1 MKIKILLIVLLLSL
15 TACSFENDN
24 KKETQLETFEIDN
37 ESSSKLDEDLES
49 GNMESLEETFE
60 EVIEWPEDEPVYL
73 QTING
78 LIRIQAY
85 NKNVGD
91 NFPKKNLLQF
101 DYKFDKDEVDL
112 ELIVPEDNSN
122 EEETIKFVY
131 NQVDDEIIDKEKL
144 EDFKY
149 DIDYQIL
156 KDLIKDL
163 ISKI

>member
-1 MKIKILLIVLLLSL
+1 MKIKVLFVLLLFSL

-49 GNMESLEETFE
+49 ENMESLEETFE

-85 NKNVGD
+85 NKNLGD

-112 ELIVPEDNSN
+112 ELIVPEDNLT

-131 NQVDDEIIDKEKL
+131 NQVEDEIIDKEKL
-144 EDFKY
+144 EEFKY
-149 DIDYQIL
+149 DIDYEIL